1 MNICVYGASS
11 NKIDVKYIRATEE
24 LGEKMAK
31 RGHALIFGAG
41 ASGCM
46 GAAARGADR
55 GHGKI
60 IGIAPTFFDVDGV
73 RYDHC
78 TKMIGTD
85 TMRERKQLLEEYSDA
100 FVVSPGGVGTLDE
113 FFEIITLKQLSRHKK
128 AIAILNVDGYYDELE
143 TLMKKMVEE
152 GFAQEDTFKLVR
164 FFSDAD
170 EMLDY
175 IEEYEPPEIIV
186 ANMKHLNNDIN

>member
-1 MNICVYGASS
+1 
-11 NKIDVKYIRATEE
+11 
-24 LGEKMAK
+24 
-31 RGHALIFGAG
+31 
-41 ASGCM
+41 
-46 GAAARGADR
+46 
-55 GHGKI
+55 
-60 IGIAPTFFDVDGV
+60 
-73 RYDHC
+73 
-78 TKMIGTD
+78 MIGTD

-100 FVVSPGGVGTLDE
+100 FIVSPGGVGTLDE

-128 AIAILNVDGYYDELE
+128 AIAIFNVDGYYDELE

-152 GFAQEDTFKLVR
+152 GFAQEDTLKLVR
-164 FFSDAD
+164 FFGDVD